1 MLRQLL
7 CKEPTKLVPGPPL
20 PPSFILSAR
29 PLFGRRQTGKGGF
42 RSGLR
47 LGIVN
52 DERDGVESDGGKGH
66 GMERDKTGEDFGGM
80 REFEARSDEDK
91 EGGGSGPA

>member
-1 MLRQLL
+1 M
-7 CKEPTKLVPGPPL
+7 
-20 PPSFILSAR
+20 
-29 PLFGRRQTGKGGF
+29 
-42 RSGLR
+42 
-47 LGIVN
+47 
-52 DERDGVESDGGKGH
+52 ESDGGKGH